1 MAGIEFPIER
11 IYSQTVSGQP
21 KSEVLQM
28 LQDRHPGCSYHFVED
43 KMGTL
48 SKVSIQEANLHFI
61 QYASPFELAVGV
73 WGGHADGTTHAWPHN
88 LVYIQVQKLDNLT
101 AWQLYLVDWG
111 YNTVAERQEA
121 KDSPRIELIGME
133 RFRELVAAAAAQ

>member
-1 MAGIEFPIER
+1 
-11 IYSQTVSGQP
+11 
-21 KSEVLQM
+21 
-28 LQDRHPGCSYHFVED
+28 
-43 KMGTL
+43 MGW
-48 SKVSIQEANLHFI
+48 ACGWNN
-61 QYASPFELAVGV
+61 P
-73 WGGHADGTTHAWPHN
+73 WPHN